1 MATEKEV
8 SITSVSRQLGYSKQA
23 YYKSKTNQQKKNCYR
38 AIAKQKVLTVRK
50 QLPRLGTRKLYH
62 LLAEDFK
69 KEHISVGRDKL
80 FSILREEQL
89 LIVKK
94 KRYTKT
100 TDSRHWMH
108 KYPNLIKGLELVN
121 PEQIW
126 VADITWLSIK
136 NEYCYLHLITDA
148 YSKKIMGYEVSNNLA
163 ATNTIKALEMALRN
177 RKYRTPLIHHSDRGL
192 QYCSAGYT
200 KLLTD
205 NSIDISMTQDGS
217 PYDNAIAERVNGILK
232 DEFGMD
238 NEFDSMEQARS
249 EVKQS
254 VGLYNRMRPHL
265 SNNML
270 TPHQMHNQNKLKP
283 RAWHK
288 KTTRTLEGSCGF
300 LPSLPHS

>member
-1 MATEKEV
+1 M
-8 SITSVSRQLGYSKQA
+8 SVSRQLGYSKQA

-38 AIAKQKVLTVRK
+38 AMAKQKVLTVRK

-62 LLAEDFK
+62 LLAGDFK
-69 KEHISVGRDKL
+69 KEHIAVGRDKL

-108 KYPNLIKGLELVN
+108 KYPDLIKGLRPVC

-126 VADITWLSIK
+126 VADITWLAIK
-136 NEYCYLHLITDA
+136 NDYCYLHLITDA
-148 YSKKIMGYEVSNNLA
+148 YSKKIMGYEVSDNLSA
-163 ATNTIKALEMALRN
+163 ANTIKALEMALQVRE
-177 RKYRTPLIHHSDRGL
+177 YTTPLIHHSDRGL

-205 NSIDISMTQDGS
+205 NNVGISMTQDGS

-232 DEFGMD
+232 DEFGLD
-238 NEFDSMEQARS
+238 DTFENMEQARC
-249 EVKQS
+249 EIKQS
-254 VGLYNRMRPHL
+254 IDLYNRLRPHL
-265 SNNML
+265 SNTML
-270 TPHQMHNQNKLKP
+270 TPVEMHQQNKLKP

-300 LPSLPHS
+300 LPSLPHF